1 MSIQPTPSFNKEG
14 GNAPTADNGS
24 EEAKKEGY
32 IGRLFSSFGPHPK
45 YKPRKAA
52 TGNAAFDLE
61 QANLAIAE
69 SPLSRHLKGRHLQMI
84 AIGGSIGTG
93 LFVGSGGAL
102 RTGGPAALLIAFAL
116 IGMML
121 YCVVHALGE
130 LAVVFPVAGSFSAY
144 STRFL
149 DPAWGF
155 AMGWK

>member
-1 MSIQPTPSFNKEG
+1 MANHELQPTGDLKG
-14 GNAPTADNGS
+14 GNTTSTPDAGGPQQGLGARF
-24 EEAKKEGY
+24 
-32 IGRLFSSFGPHPK
+32 ISSFGPHPQ
-45 YKPRKAA
+45 YRQRAKP
-52 TGNAAFDLE
+52 TGDAAFDLE

-69 SPLSRHLKGRHLQMI
+69 SPLSRRLKGRHLQMI

-102 RTGGPAALLIAFAL
+102 QTGGPAALLIAFSL
-116 IGMML
+116 IGAML

-130 LAVVFPVAGSFSAY
+130 LAVVFPVAGSFAAY